1 MKYNLS
7 KKALGISPSLTLEI
21 TAKAQ
26 ELKRQG
32 VDIIGFGAGEPD
44 YDTPENISC
53 EAIKAINEGQT
64 RYTATSGIPELK
76 EAICKKLKEDNGLVY
91 EPKNILVSNGA
102 KHSLFNAF
110 SAILNPG
117 DEVIVPNPFW
127 VSYPEFVKLADGTP
141 VYVETKES
149 NGFKYDIEELRNA
162 VTSKTKAIILN
173 SPSNPTGAVYD
184 KAELEEIAKLAVEKN
199 IFVVSDEIYEK
210 LIYEGEHVSIASFNE
225 EIKNLTIVINGMSK
239 AYAMTGW
246 RIGYAAA
253 HEDIIKVMTNVQ
265 SHATSNPNS
274 IAQYASVE
282 ALNGNQD
289 KIEKMRISFEER
301 RNYMVDRIN
310 NIEGL
315 SCIVP
320 KGAFYI
326 MANISALKGQ
336 TIDGVKIES
345 SLDVASLFLEKANVA
360 IVPGIAFGSDD
371 FIRLSYATS
380 LENIEKGL
388 DRIENVLKK

>member
-289 KIEKMRISFEER
+289 EIEKMRISFEER

-336 TIDGVKIES
+336 AIDGVKIES